1 MKRFFLFFMSMLTIA
16 GFGLNVA
23 AVNTPLVKP
32 VYPKAAA
39 YDDYDTRRKT
49 EEDNPVDAAFLASVN
64 SFSYASASS
73 ILSKQDENL
82 MYSPTS
88 LYMALSL
95 AAAGAKGTTQSEMLK
110 TLQLRGKTVSELA
123 KQNGNLFRLLYCD
136 NAAGK
141 LKIANSVWLQQGV
154 EFRKNYLNTAA
165 KQFYASAFTVDFSKK
180 SAGQAMGKWVSDQ
193 TNGVLSPDIPV
204 EKDQLMA
211 IMNTVYFKDAWLQRF
226 GKADTEPDVFH
237 LKDGTTVNADFMHTD
252 NTGSAFWKGEGYTA
266 ATLGFCN
273 AGKMVLILPNRGISL
288 ESLVSDPQ
296 KVAAMIHPEGVEY
309 REVHFSVPKFSFG
322 SSMKLEDLLQTMGI
336 QTAFT
341 DSADFSGMLAKK
353 KAKVSK
359 VIQETH
365 ISIDEDG
372 AEAAAYTVIIMP
384 ATGGGAFN
392 DQDPIE
398 IKLDRPFLFAIT
410 SDRQTDVPLFIGVV
424 SNPAET

>member
-1 MKRFFLFFMSMLTIA
+1 MKRFFLLVLSMLTIA
-16 GFGLNVA
+16 SVGINVA
-23 AVNTPLVKP
+23 AAANTPLVKP

-39 YDDYDTRRKT
+39 YDNYDARHKT
-49 EEDNPVDAAFLASVN
+49 EKDNPVDAAFLASVN
-64 SFSYASASS
+64 SFSCTSASS
-73 ILSKQDENL
+73 ILSKQTDNL

-95 AAAGAKGTTQSEMLK
+95 AAEGAKGTTRSEMLK
-110 TLQLRGKTVSELA
+110 TLQFQGKTTSELA

-141 LKIANSVWLQQGV
+141 LKLANSVWLQQGV
-154 EFRKNYLNTAA
+154 EFRKDYLNTAA

-193 TNGVLSPDIPV
+193 TNGVLAPDIPT
-204 EKDQLMA
+204 EKNQLMA
-211 IMNTVYFKDAWLQRF
+211 IMNTVYFKDAWLERF
-226 GKADTEPDVFH
+226 DKADTKPDIFC
-237 LKDGTTVNADFMHTD
+237 LKDGTTANVDFMHTA
-252 NTGSAFWKGEGYTA
+252 NTGNAFWKGEGYTA

-273 AGKMVLILPNRGISL
+273 TGKMVLILPNQGVSL
-288 ESLVSDPQ
+288 DSLISDPQ
-296 KVAAMIHPEGVEY
+296 KVAAMIHPKGVEY

-336 QTAFT
+336 KTAFT

-353 KAKVSK
+353 TAKISK

-372 AEAAAYTVIIMP
+372 AEAAAYTKIDMV
-384 ATGGGAFN
+384 ATCAPIL
-392 DQDPIE
+392 DQSPIE
-398 IKLDRPFLFAIT
+398 MKLDRPFLFAIT

-424 SNPAET
+424 NNPTKD